1 MREKTK
7 AAMDRRNFLR
17 AVGGVSTAAVA
28 AVASPIA
35 ATVLGLA
42 MLHVADES
50 GNVETHEDFSEDA
63 TNGEDKAAHVQD
75 RIRQFSTAVAPVLL
89 PMIDQ
94 LSGLNQEDLEILSAI
109 GEDI

>member
-35 ATVLGLA
+35 ATEAEAYDPGRDETKA
-42 MLHVADES
+42 RYKADS
-50 GNVETHEDFSEDA
+50 PGVQAFYR
-63 TNGEDKAAHVQD
+63 TNGYETLKK
-75 RIRQFSTAVAPVLL
+75 
-89 PMIDQ
+89 
-94 LSGLNQEDLEILSAI
+94 
-109 GEDI
+109 